1 MKSNGYHLVLTLV
14 AGLCLHPGALSAQ
27 TGAAAQTEAAVRTGV
42 IAGAVL
48 LPPSRKKQRTF
59 RGSLYRNR
67 LAPDRSDPAVV
78 VRRSPYDDIVISA
91 HPIDFDPPMEATP
104 TAARM
109 DQKMA
114 QFQPRVLPVRV
125 GARVE
130 FVNQDRFYHN
140 GVSLSTG
147 SKFDI
152 GRKPTGVVVDR
163 RFEVKGA
170 VEVFC
175 DIHPQMKATL
185 LVLDTPWFAQPDSTG
200 SFRLDGLPEGRYRL
214 HAYHPEHD
222 DLEREIVVESGVP
235 VTQSFVFGR

>member
-14 AGLCLHPGALSAQ
+14 AGLCLHPGAVSAQ
-27 TGAAAQTEAAVRTGV
+27 TGATAQTVAAVQTGV

-48 LPPSRKKQRTF
+48 LPPAQKRERTF

-67 LAPDRSDPAVV
+67 LAPDRSGPTAV
-78 VRRSPYDDIVISA
+78 VRRSPCDDVVISV
-91 HPIDFDPPMEATP
+91 HPIDFDPPMAATP
-104 TAARM
+104 AAARM

-140 GVSLSTG
+140 VFSLSPG

-152 GRKPTGVVVDR
+152 GRKPTGVVVR
-163 RFEVKGA
+163 
-170 VEVFC
+170 
-175 DIHPQMKATL
+175 PQVRGDGGGGGL
-185 LVLDTPWFAQPDSTG
+185 L
-200 SFRLDGLPEGRYRL
+200 
-214 HAYHPEHD
+214 
-222 DLEREIVVESGVP
+222 
-235 VTQSFVFGR
+235 